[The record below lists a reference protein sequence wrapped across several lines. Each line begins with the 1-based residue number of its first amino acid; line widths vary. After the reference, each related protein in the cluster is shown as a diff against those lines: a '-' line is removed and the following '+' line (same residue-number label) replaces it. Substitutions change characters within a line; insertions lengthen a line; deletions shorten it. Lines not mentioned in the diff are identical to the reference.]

1 MRRLPRNVWFCEIY
15 SPKKKEALRRDR
27 PNLLH
32 LIRPGMAVTQGRLQ
46 DLGALERN
54 EKIVL
59 KLGLLRV
66 TKTSKKIA
74 KM

>member
-1 MRRLPRNVWFCEIY
+1 
-15 SPKKKEALRRDR
+15 
-27 PNLLH
+27 
-32 LIRPGMAVTQGRLQ
+32 MAVTQGRLQ

-54 EKIVL
+54 EKIVI

-66 TKTSKKIA
+66 TKTSKRIA